1 MNSRPVRLLALGA
14 ALLAALCSEASAAA
28 LDAGFG
34 HDGRV
39 AVELGIF
46 GSRANAVAAQPDGKI
61 VAAGYAS
68 STADRD
74 FMLFRLLPDGSLDP
88 AFNID
93 GTVTTAVGSFD
104 DEALAVAVQPDG
116 KIIAAGYSSNGEN
129 RDFALV
135 RYNSDGSLD
144 RSFGTEGMAVTAVGG
159 SHDEITDIAVQED
172 GGIIIVGAAQSADGK
187 VAVLARYL
195 ADGSPDT
202 AFADQG
208 FSLSVVGVDAQ
219 AESVALGKDGRIL
232 LSGSYSDGQ
241 RRGLML
247 LGFDSKGQLDK
258 KFGENGIAVPADS
271 SVFSEG
277 YGMVV
282 NEDGTILVAGSAG
295 DAGERDAALFRFTAD
310 GRPDSGFEQNGAL
323 VTAVSSG
330 DDVLH
335 DVVLTGTAVA
345 ATGFETDG
353 EQRKFLLLTYSKNTG
368 GAEENSGS
376 LTMQTASAVVS
387 TGFGGDSDTA
397 TALAA
402 VSEQSVVAVGE
413 SEAAA
418 GSSAAVSKY
427 MMAAAESGAEDSASA
442 SSSAGSGYVWT
453 GAPYE
458 VTRTT
463 AIVPAEVRGISGMV
477 SQRGIAFSTRSNPS
491 LNNSSPENNS
501 GAPVVTKNAPGSEVE
516 GTSANL
522 TLTTD
527 VNAICKYDA
536 TAGTAYDAM
545 NSTFST
551 TGEKTHSQLIPD
563 LEAGKTYTYY
573 ARCKNTSSNA
583 VNTADTV
590 ISFAVKSGTE
600 TDSTKTSGTTGS
612 TATGTSSTTGGSTA
626 TAQTPTSVSITDK
639 STPTQLELKTLH
651 QVQCSGCSDA
661 STKIAT
667 LRVTTK
673 ESASCKYGKKGEEF
687 EYFPYVEGAGKDH
700 YVYIED
706 LQVDVYNYDVVCKDT
721 YGNSSKISIEI
732 IATPVIILSENI
744 SGEKNSIS
752 TDVEADCRY
761 SKTTDKA
768 YADMTDFTTTGG
780 KTHTETFSAGKHT
793 IYVRCKDKDP
803 DNSKESPIGIKI
815 TFEINTTAAQAPAAD
830 AQLATSDQLINTA
843 LRNVGSLF
851 LSTAVAQT
859 SITDTD
865 STSTAAATT
874 STTTPA
880 SSSSNTSS
888 SSTASETKF
897 FEDGSTNEGGGSGAF
912 SSKLTNLKPGTFF
925 YARAY
930 AISDGVTYYGN
941 EVGFRTAD
949 SCFVA
954 TAAYGSVFHPA
965 VQVLRD
971 FRNQFLSGNAVSRA
985 AVELYYQVSPALADL
1000 VSQHSGLRLAVR
1012 LLLLPVT
1019 GAAWLLLQ
1027 FGIWTLLLPA
1037 AGGSLILTWQSFRGK
1052 SI

>member
-1 MNSRPVRLLALGA
+1 MNSRPVRLLALGS

-28 LDAGFG
+28 LDADFG

-39 AVELGIF
+39 AVELGIL
-46 GSRANAVAAQPDGKI
+46 GSRANAVATQLDGKI
-61 VAAGYAS
+61 VAAGGAS
-68 STADRD
+68 SSADRD

-116 KIIAAGYSSNGEN
+116 KILAAGYSSNGEN
-129 RDFALV
+129 RDFALI

-144 RSFGTEGMAVTAVGG
+144 RSFGAEGMAVTAVGG
-159 SHDEITDIAVQED
+159 SHDEITDIVVQED
-172 GGIIIVGAAQSADGK
+172 GGIVIVGAAQSADGK

-277 YGMVV
+277 YGMFV
-282 NEDGTILVAGSAG
+282 NEDSTILVAGSVG
-295 DAGERDAALFRFTAD
+295 DEGQRDAALFRFTAE
-310 GRPDSGFEQNGAL
+310 GRPDSGFEKSGVL
-323 VTAVSSG
+323 VTAASSDD

-335 DVVLTGTAVA
+335 DVVVIDETIA
-345 ATGFETDG
+345 AAGFKETED
-353 EQRKFLLLTYSKNTG
+353 QREFLLITYSKKTG
-368 GAEENSGS
+368 AAAEENSGS
-376 LTMQTASAVVS
+376 LTMQTAGMTASAVVT
-387 TGFGGDSDTA
+387 TGFSGGRDTS

-402 VSEQSVVAVGE
+402 VSGQSVVAVGE

-427 MMAAAESGAEDSASA
+427 TMAAADSDETAAPSLL
-442 SSSAGSGYVWT
+442 SAGSEYIWT
-453 GAPYE
+453 GAPYD

-463 AIVPAEVRGISGMV
+463 AILPAEVRSGLSGTISK
-477 SQRGIAFSTRSNPS
+477 RGIVFSTMPNPS
-491 LNNSSPENNS
+491 LKDSSSASGDGS
-501 GAPVVTKNAPGSEVE
+501 GAPVVTNNSPTSVT
-516 GTSANL
+516 GTSVTL
-522 TLTTD
+522 SLTTD
-527 VNAICKYDA
+527 VNATCKYDA

-545 NSTFST
+545 ESTFST
-551 TGEKTHSQLIPD
+551 TGVKTHSHVIAD
-563 LEAGKTYTYY
+563 LTAGEHKYY
-573 ARCKNTSSNA
+573 ARCKNVTSSA

-590 ISFAVKSGTE
+590 ISFTV
-600 TDSTKTSGTTGS
+600 TSG
-612 TATGTSSTTGGSTA
+612 SSTTDTTA
-626 TAQTPTSVSITDK
+626 PTVTNTTKSMFANNESVS
-639 STPTQLELKTLH
+639 L
-651 QVQCSGCSDA
+651 A
-661 STKIAT
+661 
-667 LRVTTK
+667 VTTNEK
-673 ESASCKYGKKGEEF
+673 ATCRYNEGDDAEYDSMTGVLSA
-687 EYFPYVEGAGKDH
+687 
-700 YVYIED
+700 
-706 LQVDVYNYDVVCKDT
+706 
-721 YGNSSKISIEI
+721 NSSDE
-732 IATPVIILSENI
+732 
-744 SGEKNSIS
+744 
-752 TDVEADCRY
+752 
-761 SKTTDKA
+761 
-768 YADMTDFTTTGG
+768 
-780 KTHTETFSAGKHT
+780 KTHSADLDELAEDEH
-793 IYVRCKDKDP
+793 IYYVRCKDEAGNKNTSGTKIEFEFQTADQGPEKSDLRPSGTLQSLNGSATLSVTTDVAAECSYDTTVETAYDEMDGHFDAEADGKKHSKSISGLTAGEYRFYVKCKASTGEENEKDSEIFFTVP
-803 DNSKESPIGIKI
+803 TSI
-815 TFEINTTAAQAPAAD
+815 TPPSPAASN
-830 AQLATSDQLINTA
+830 ASDQLINTA
-843 LRNVGSLF
+843 LRNVGSF
-851 LSTAVAQT
+851 FIGTAVAQT
-859 SITDTD
+859 STPDTD

-880 SSSSNTSS
+880 SSSSTSS
-888 SSTASETKF
+888 ASTSTASETKF
-897 FEDGSTNEGGGSGAF
+897 VEEGSTNEGGGSGAF

-941 EVGFRTAD
+941 QVGFRTAD

-954 TAAYGSVFHPA
+954 TAAFGSVFHPA

-985 AVELYYQVSPALADL
+985 AVELYYQVSPALADV

-1027 FGIWTLLLPA
+1027 LGLWMLLLPA
-1037 AGGSLILTWQSFRGK
+1037 AGGGLALGWQGFRK
-1052 SI
+1052 RRVCRAA